1 MADSRQQ
8 RPSEDTYS
16 QGKMSI
22 VFIIITVIMVV
33 IFLLTWNKSIFSGRK
48 RIDFTDRINKLMEQQ
63 EKNLSTPGVEQV

>member
-1 MADSRQQ
+1 
-8 RPSEDTYS
+8 
-16 QGKMSI
+16 MSI